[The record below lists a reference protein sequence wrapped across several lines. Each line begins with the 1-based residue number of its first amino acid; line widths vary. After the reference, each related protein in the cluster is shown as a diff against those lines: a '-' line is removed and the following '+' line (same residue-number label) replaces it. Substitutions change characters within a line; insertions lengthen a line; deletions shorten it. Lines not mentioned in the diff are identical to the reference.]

1 MAHPSFKLIE
11 TLREAADRLRNG
23 AAYAWGHHGTCN
35 CGHILQV
42 ATDFDA
48 KKIIQYAHTGIGE
61 WSELSSGECAI
72 TDAPV
77 NFLLATLENLG
88 LTGTDIHHLEYLTDR
103 EVLNQV
109 EGGFRWLKK
118 NQKQDVIA
126 YFEAFAVL
134 MEQKMLTQIRLPKEL
149 LDGQIVEES
158 ELVLA

>member
-1 MAHPSFKLIE
+1 M
-11 TLREAADRLRNG
+11 
-23 AAYAWGHHGTCN
+23 
-35 CGHILQV
+35 Q
-42 ATDFDA
+42 